1 MSLGRGRKTR
11 EWEKVR
17 AQLKIR
23 FERIGITACE
33 IRLKQCWGDYALSFA
48 HTKKRADMLPGD
60 IEKAVLACAPC
71 HTAVEGMKKD
81 AMQSL
86 LEGIIAA
93 RQVQP

>member
-11 EWEKVR
+11 EWEKIR
-17 AQLKIR
+17 RELKIR
-23 FERIGITACE
+23 FERVGIISCE
-33 IRLKQCWGDYALSFA
+33 IRLKQCWGGYALSFA

-60 IEKAVLACAPC
+60 IEIAVLACAPC

-86 LEGIIAA
+86 LESIILE
-93 RQVQP
+93 RSVQP